1 MPIFFHSQFADRLI
15 AHPPLS
21 PPRSAAVVPIVA
33 QHHGA
38 VKTDFRALYRANAV
52 LDRITAYW
60 TPFIE
65 DAYRSGDPLAPTFLN
80 VFVPFVRVVLNAD
93 VFRTWLI
100 RRKAESKG
108 GEIDLENARHTLTS
122 EEAHCIG
129 FAVSAAEEMLYY
141 LSTASKRDKASAA
154 RSHQWA
160 PRDMQTGHR
169 PQLQLDID
177 VARLLSSSIDSIL
190 LVVFAFPPLFLAQL
204 RAQVRSNSSTKRFVD

>member
-1 MPIFFHSQFADRLI
+1 M
-15 AHPPLS
+15 
-21 PPRSAAVVPIVA
+21 
-33 QHHGA
+33 
-38 VKTDFRALYRANAV
+38 
-52 LDRITAYW
+52 DRITSYW
-60 TPFIE
+60 APLIE

-108 GEIDLENARHTLTS
+108 GEIDLDSARHTLTS

-141 LSTASKRDKASAA
+141 LSMASKKENGQAA
-154 RSHQWA
+154 RTHQWA
-160 PRDMQTGHR
+160 EREMSTGHR
-169 PQLQLDID
+169 PALQLDIE
-177 VARLLSSSIDSIL
+177 VARLLSSSVDSVL

-204 RAQVRSNSSTKRFVD
+204 RAQVSRLSCMLRQDRR

>member
-1 MPIFFHSQFADRLI
+1 M
-15 AHPPLS
+15 
-21 PPRSAAVVPIVA
+21 PIVA

-38 VKTDFRALYRANAV
+38 HKTDFRALYRANAV

-60 TPFIE
+60 TPLIE
-65 DAYRSGDPLAPTFLN
+65 DAFRSGDPLAPTFLN

-100 RRKAESKG
+100 RRKAETKG

-141 LSTASKRDKASAA
+141 LSTASKKEVGQQVLAA
-154 RSHQWA
+154 RTHQWA
-160 PRDMQTGHR
+160 QRDAHTGHR
-169 PQLQLDID
+169 PPLQLDLD
-177 VARLLSSSIDSIL
+177 VARVLSSSIDSVL

-204 RAQVRSNSSTKRFVD
+204 RAQVRICSALRGGY